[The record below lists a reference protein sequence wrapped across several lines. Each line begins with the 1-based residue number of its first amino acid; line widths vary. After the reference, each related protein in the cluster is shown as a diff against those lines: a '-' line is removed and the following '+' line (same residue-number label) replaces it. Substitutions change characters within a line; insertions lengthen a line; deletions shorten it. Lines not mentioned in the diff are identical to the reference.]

1 MAKAKRKPTKKAK
14 AAYGKL
20 LVKAYKRFQPG
31 GKGYLA
37 VKKHHPE
44 VLRA

>member
-1 MAKAKRKPTKKAK
+1 MAKKKTVSKKAK

-20 LVKAYKRFQPG
+20 LVKAFRRFQPG
-31 GKGYLA
+31 GKGYAA

-44 VLRA
+44 MTR